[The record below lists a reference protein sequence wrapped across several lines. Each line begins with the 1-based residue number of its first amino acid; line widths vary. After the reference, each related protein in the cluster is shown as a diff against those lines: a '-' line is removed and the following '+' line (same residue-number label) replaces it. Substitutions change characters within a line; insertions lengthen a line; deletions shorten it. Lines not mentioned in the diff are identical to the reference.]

1 MAIVHVTADNFETE
15 VMQSDKTVLI
25 DFWAAWCGPCRML
38 APVIDQLAEELE
50 DVKVCKVD
58 VDSEP
63 NLAARFK
70 VMSIPTLVVM
80 KDGQTVDSSLGV
92 QSKATILKMLGK

>member
-1 MAIVHVTADNFETE
+1 MAIVHVTTDSFEKE
-15 VMQSDKTVLI
+15 VMQADKPVLV
-25 DFWAAWCGPCRML
+25 DFWTSWCGPCRML
-38 APVIDQLAEELE
+38 APVIDQLGDELE

-63 NLAARFK
+63 SLATKFG
-70 VMSIPTLVVM
+70 VMSIPTLMVF
-80 KDGQTVDSSLGV
+80 KDGQTVESSLGV